1 MKVTPAFYPHLI
13 FPLMGLAK
21 GKVAVFV
28 QVSHI
33 LDSENWKKKTFFS
46 FFAIFKSILVLQGG
60 NCMKSLAEG
69 AALTLRTLLG
79 DPCPTIESLPDPCQ
93 R

>member
-13 FPLMGLAK
+13 FPLMGLAE

-33 LDSENWKKKTFFS
+33 SDSENWKKKHS
-46 FFAIFKSILVLQGG
+46 
-60 NCMKSLAEG
+60 SLF
-69 AALTLRTLLG
+69 LRFLNRFWCYREETA
-79 DPCPTIESLPDPCQ
+79 
-93 R
+93 

>member
-13 FPLMGLAK
+13 FPLMGLAE

-33 LDSENWKKKTFFS
+33 LDSENWKKNILLFFCD
-46 FFAIFKSILVLQGG
+46 F
-60 NCMKSLAEG
+60 
-69 AALTLRTLLG
+69 
-79 DPCPTIESLPDPCQ
+79 
-93 R
+93 

>member
-13 FPLMGLAK
+13 FPLMGLAE

-33 LDSENWKKKTFFS
+33 SDSENWKKKHS
-46 FFAIFKSILVLQGG
+46 
-60 NCMKSLAEG
+60 SL
-69 AALTLRTLLG
+69 
-79 DPCPTIESLPDPCQ
+79 
-93 R
+93 